1 MFENGRGVLQDCRK
15 AARLYNLAASL
26 GMAEAQNNLAWC
38 RERGKGVRKD
48 KVVAVRLYRLAA
60 AQGNEHAAESL
71 ERLGAA

>member
-1 MFENGRGVLQDCRK
+1 
-15 AARLYNLAASL
+15 
-26 GMAEAQNNLAWC
+26 MAEAQNNLAWC
-38 RERGKGVRKD
+38 REWGNGVRKD